1 MKRSS
6 PDHYNWLINE
16 LKTLKRRTKLF
27 DILKKELSNQGYW
40 KNKARGDGGK
50 LHF

>member
-1 MKRSS
+1 MKKET
-6 PDHYNWLINE
+6 DFLELLENE

-27 DILKKELSNQGYW
+27 DLLKKELTKLGYW

-50 LHF
+50 RSF